1 MFFMLANLTIIK
13 HHKQSCV
20 LWSSNHLVLGLQ
32 TVRFPFCN
40 CLKVSPSSKLEP
52 WEGTRL
58 SGRVVIRV
66 CLKMGYTPN
75 YSHLVG
81 IMIINHWVYIFV
93 FFAQRTGHVE
103 AAVWDWR
110 GCLDAW
116 LLLWDDGK
124 LQLGHYRRPAWYVP
138 KVVCNYRNFDTAFMR
153 FSRLWKE
160 HGPCFIFES
169 LLTFECQKGHDE
181 PRWTRI
187 MLRLCSRNQDD
198 GFNKVMQHWQW
209 LLISGSCGLCLMSP
223 LWNDNPNRLFRMCLK
238 PTTRL
243 QTVPCECI
251 VTIHDLHEQ
260 TQIPSDWDSLSLQ
273 ILTPPLTVFFFKE
286 SCG

>member
-1 MFFMLANLTIIK
+1 MLKLRFEIGEGALMLGCCCEMMGNCNWGTTEGRHGTYQRWCATTATLT
-13 HHKQSCV
+13 
-20 LWSSNHLVLGLQ
+20 
-32 TVRFPFCN
+32 
-40 CLKVSPSSKLEP
+40 
-52 WEGTRL
+52 
-58 SGRVVIRV
+58 
-66 CLKMGYTPN
+66 Y
-75 YSHLVG
+75 
-81 IMIINHWVYIFV
+81 
-93 FFAQRTGHVE
+93 
-103 AAVWDWR
+103 
-110 GCLDAW
+110 
-116 LLLWDDGK
+116 
-124 LQLGHYRRPAWYVP
+124 
-138 KVVCNYRNFDTAFMR
+138 FDTAFMR

-273 ILTPPLTVFFFKE
+273 ILTPPLTVFFFQRVMWVDCCLCCRIWLWYALVLKIQGKKGIP
-286 SCG
+286 SSSIRCFGKPHYSVYIYNVYI